1 MSAWEARLADESDL
15 RREALKAEQAR
26 AILDSPVFAEAFAA
40 LEKAYLDAMLATPIN
55 DDKSREKLFLAM
67 RTLPAIRKNLETM
80 LMHGSVAVKQLAN
93 IEEDRARAVQRKG

>member
-26 AILDSPVFAEAFAA
+26 AILDSPVFVEAFAA

-67 RTLPAIRKNLETM
+67 RTLPAIRQNLETM

-93 IEEDRARAVQRKG
+93 IEADRARAQRKG